1 MSKTLM
7 KSGDGNRGE
16 LGTGAWH
23 RVATRDELKA
33 SKVMMVRADG
43 RQIAL
48 FETGDGVR
56 ACDNRCPHE
65 GFPLSEGSLS
75 DGCLLTCNWHN

>member
-33 SKVMMVRADG
+33 SKVMMRADG

-48 FETGDGVR
+48 FETGM
-56 ACDNRCPHE
+56 AC
-65 GFPLSEGSLS
+65 L
-75 DGCLLTCNWHN
+75 